1 MTVKIVD
8 DIVIADRNNIK
19 KVSRKQMFTRH
30 FFFAFFTNLNWHQS

>member
-19 KVSRKQMFTRH
+19 KVSRKQMITTRY
-30 FFFAFFTNLNWHQS
+30 